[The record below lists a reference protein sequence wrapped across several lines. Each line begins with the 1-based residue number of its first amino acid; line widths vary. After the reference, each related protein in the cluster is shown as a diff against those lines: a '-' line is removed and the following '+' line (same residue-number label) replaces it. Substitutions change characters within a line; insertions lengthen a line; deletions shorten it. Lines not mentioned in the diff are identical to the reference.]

1 MQVLQTLP
9 SRLDRELSQMWLNA
23 NTLKARGNPQA
34 RAQAELALSS
44 IGKEWKK
51 RYDALR
57 GCRGTPRVQPAT
69 ASSLRTMSPA
79 AIQKFVQTNFLS
91 PDNLL
96 AAAEEV
102 HRRLKSPARTGEEA
116 TNQDKVRKLEERLHN
131 RLIELAHWFR
141 WPSTF
146 AIPGVN
152 HIPNPDWHEEG
163 MLKFLGY
170 QVGETA
176 GLPEG
181 VRQAVLASIFRGD
194 LPPIISAEYMQEWGT
209 PGSASRL
216 EKMANSLAAF
226 IRNARRNRG
235 ANMNTA
241 IRHWEADLE
250 FLFRSY
256 YRDMFRF
263 DWPR

>member
-1 MQVLQTLP
+1 MQILETIP

-23 NTLKARGNPQA
+23 NRMKARGAGQA
-34 RAQAELALSS
+34 VTEAESALLA

-51 RYDALR
+51 RFDAIRRHR
-57 GCRGTPRVQPAT
+57 GVPRVQPAT
-69 ASSLRTMSPA
+69 ASSLRTMTPTA
-79 AIQKFVQTNFLS
+79 LQKFIQTNFLS
-91 PDNLL
+91 PDDLL

-102 HRRLKSPARTGEEA
+102 HRRLKIPARTVEQA
-116 TNQDKVRKLEERLHN
+116 TDQDKVRKLEERLHR
-131 RLIELAHWFR
+131 RLIELTHWFR

-176 GLPEG
+176 GLAEG
-181 VRQAVLASIFRGD
+181 VRQAVLASIFGGD
-194 LPPIISAEYMQEWGT
+194 LPPIISADYMQEWGS
-209 PGSASRL
+209 PGSAARL

-235 ANMNTA
+235 ANMTTA

-250 FLFRSY
+250 FLFESY

-263 DWPR
+263 GWPN